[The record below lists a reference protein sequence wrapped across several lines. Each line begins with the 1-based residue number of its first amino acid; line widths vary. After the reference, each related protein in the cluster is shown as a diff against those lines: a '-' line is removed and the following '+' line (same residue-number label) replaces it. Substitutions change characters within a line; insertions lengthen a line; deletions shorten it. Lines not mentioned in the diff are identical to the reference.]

1 MSYSELL
8 KEKGLTIEQ
17 LSKTILT
24 KIETLEAAKNKIA
37 DFESEEDLDE
47 KEQKQIVKLKKKVEE
62 LENEVYKAILKFDP
76 ENYKKRL
83 ELLEKAK
90 NKRTGR
96 PKKQVSAPAPAPVVA
111 MTEPETEQHLEE
123 LSEEVE
129 VIPEELEE
137 ELCEDCL
144 DDLRNGRL
152 SVEEIRAKQEEDEE
166 FEKVSNA
173 KPRKLSQSVI
183 IMGIGAF
190 ILTWGAVNFFRER
203 RG

>member
-83 ELLEKAK
+83 ELLERAK

-96 PKKQVSAPAPAPVVA
+96 PKKQVSAPAPVE

-129 VIPEELEE
+129 VMPEELEE

-152 SVEEIRAKQEEDEE
+152 SVEDIRAKQEEDEE

-173 KPRKLSQSVI
+173 KPRKLSKSVI

>member
-1 MSYSELL
+1 MSYLQL
-8 KEKGLTIEQ
+8 MDEKGFTKEQ
-17 LSKTILT
+17 LSKTIVT

-47 KEQKQIVKLKKKVEE
+47 KEQKEILKLKKKVGE
-62 LENEVYKAILKFDP
+62 LEVEVEKAILKFDP

-83 ELLEKAK
+83 ELLERAK

-111 MTEPETEQHLEE
+111 VTQPEEQHLEE
-123 LSEEVE
+123 LREEVE

-144 DDLRNGRL
+144 DDLRNGRI
-152 SVEEIRAKQEEDEE
+152 SVEDIRAKQEDEE

-203 RG
+203 KG

>member
-24 KIETLEAAKNKIA
+24 KIEALENAKSKVA
-37 DFESEEDLDE
+37 DFESEEDLDAKDE
-47 KEQKQIVKLKKKVEE
+47 REIKKVKKKVEE
-62 LENEVYKAILKFDP
+62 LESEVYKAILKFDP

-83 ELLEKAK
+83 EILEKAK
-90 NKRTGR
+90 VKRMGR
-96 PKKQVSAPAPAPVVA
+96 PKKEVSSAPAPVVA
-111 MTEPETEQHLEE
+111 MTQPEQHLEE
-123 LSEEVE
+123 LKEEVE

-152 SVEEIRAKQEEDEE
+152 SVEDIRAKQEEDEE

-173 KPRKLSQSVI
+173 KPRKLSKSVI

>member
-83 ELLEKAK
+83 ELLERAK

-96 PKKQVSAPAPAPVVA
+96 PKKQVSAPAPVDRQTAA
-111 MTEPETEQHLEE
+111 
-123 LSEEVE
+123 
-129 VIPEELEE
+129 
-137 ELCEDCL
+137 
-144 DDLRNGRL
+144 
-152 SVEEIRAKQEEDEE
+152 A
-166 FEKVSNA
+166 
-173 KPRKLSQSVI
+173 
-183 IMGIGAF
+183 
-190 ILTWGAVNFFRER
+190 
-203 RG
+203 